1 MKIEERLTKLER
13 RVDEIFSILEPQ
25 LTRQK
30 SARLASHADT
40 MEVKLYAQTLGAL
53 SNPIRLAILH
63 RLAENGCYYN
73 ELERLTG
80 MPPAPLSFHL
90 KALKSSGLAYQDAER
105 GKYLITELGLK
116 LLELVRRL
124 ANTLYVYETKEIDR
138 YCFLCSESK
147 MKLDVSPVHFRIW
160 CPKCGGDHGS
170 KWSFTLLN
178 PFGEEWRRHGIEKL
192 IEKGWQETFQLMD
205 EAVQSNRCINCNAQ
219 IKYIF
224 HDDKIEGKCPLCSQH
239 YSMRT
244 NDLTPDRLF
253 SLWKKHRK
261 IQQKTEGPVEKD
273 GVMCWKI
280 TAKDDKNKV
289 IAEQYV
295 KIGQGKEVAWQ
306 EFC

>member
-1 MKIEERLTKLER
+1 VKIEERLTELER
-13 RVDEIFSILEPQ
+13 RVDEILEILKPQ

-30 SARLASHADT
+30 LARQTLHAGT

-53 SNPIRLAILH
+53 SNPIRIAILN

-73 ELERLTG
+73 ELEKLTG

-90 KALKSSGLAYQDAER
+90 KALKSSGLVHQDAER
-105 GKYLITELGLK
+105 GKYLITELGLN
-116 LLELVRRL
+116 LLELVHQL
-124 ANTLYVYETKEIDR
+124 ANTLYGYETKEVDR
-138 YCFLCSESK
+138 YCFSCSQSK
-147 MKLDVSPVHFRIW
+147 MKADVSPVHFRIW

-178 PFGEEWRRHGIEKL
+178 PFGEEWQRYGIEKL
-192 IEKGWQETFQLMD
+192 IEKGWQETFQLVR

-219 IKYIF
+219 MKYVF
-224 HDDKIEGKCPLCSQH
+224 HDDQIEGKCPLCGQH

-253 SLWKKHRK
+253 LLWKKHNRL
-261 IQQKTEGPVEKD
+261 QQKTEGPVEKD

-280 TAKDDKNKV
+280 TAKDDKGKV

-295 KIGQGKEVAWQ
+295 KIGQGEEVAWK
-306 EFC
+306 EF